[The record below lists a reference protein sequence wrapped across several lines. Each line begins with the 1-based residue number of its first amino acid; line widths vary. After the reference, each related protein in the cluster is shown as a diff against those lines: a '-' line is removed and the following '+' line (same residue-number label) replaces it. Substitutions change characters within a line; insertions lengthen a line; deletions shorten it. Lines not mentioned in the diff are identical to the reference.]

1 MDQDGR
7 QSPQKKCTVIITT
20 FFHTKLLV
28 FSWPRMATCPR
39 GDPLYRPT
47 ASLSHFCPH
56 SVGPLCCIDHL
67 APSPLSVPVL
77 CQARPYLSPM
87 GYLNTFHPTHT
98 FLSPSFRKLEAPAK
112 WFTLMTNQ
120 QAAGVKT
127 LFHFPSLKSSL
138 RFKCRQQHS
147 LHIQY
152 QNLHNLIFTSV
163 PSLLYSGK
171 WDSDGEREGHS
182 ESHPWMD
189 YHYSGDSK
197 NSKGPDTQAKL
208 TRMSKYDKLKIVRVR
223 QTVFCLGPIL
233 PLAPTA

>member
-1 MDQDGR
+1 
-7 QSPQKKCTVIITT
+7 
-20 FFHTKLLV
+20 
-28 FSWPRMATCPR
+28 MATHGYMSER
-39 GDPLYRPT
+39 RP
-47 ASLSHFCPH
+47 SISSH
-56 SVGPLCCIDHL
+56 SVALTLLPTLSRSTVLHWSFSSFSSVC
-67 APSPLSVPVL
+67 ASPLSSTSIFVSDGILEYLPPYTHIFVTQFQEARSPRQVIHIDDQSASSG
-77 CQARPYLSPM
+77 CQDPLS
-87 GYLNTFHPTHT
+87 F
-98 FLSPSFRKLEAPAK
+98 
-112 WFTLMTNQ
+112 
-120 QAAGVKT
+120 
-127 LFHFPSLKSSL
+127 LKSSL

-171 WDSDGEREGHS
+171 WDSDGEREGRS

-223 QTVFCLGPIL
+223 QTVFCLRPIL